1 LNDAAVSHAAV
12 NDAAVKAAA
21 ASDAAAAY
29 PASLRDYLGGAG
41 EAALQRAYQIGRQA
55 LEAGT
60 GLVAI
65 ADIHHRCLRTL
76 MAQTL
81 ANDERDR
88 ILTRAAQF
96 FAECVS
102 PYEMT
107 YGGFREA
114 NTALRHFNEVLEQE
128 AKRISNALHDE
139 AGQLLVAVYIALQNL
154 ADEVPAV
161 QPRVLKVTQLLD
173 QIEFQLRRLSHEL
186 TPALLN
192 DLGLVPALRYL
203 FEGLAQRSRLEISIE
218 AVPDERLPRRV
229 ETTLYQIAKEAL
241 HNVVKHAQATA
252 VWIRFHRTAGSIDCS
267 IRDDGRGFDPAA
279 IAGREGEQGFGLIGM
294 RERLNVV
301 GGHLRI
307 NSSGGCGTELVITI
321 PVEK

>member
-1 LNDAAVSHAAV
+1 MNDAAT
-12 NDAAVKAAA
+12 
-21 ASDAAAAY
+21 AY
-29 PASLRDYLGGAG
+29 PTSLHDYLDGAG
-41 EAALQRAYQIGRQA
+41 ESALQQAYQIGRQA

-65 ADIHHRCLRTL
+65 ADIHHGCLRTL
-76 MAQTL
+76 LTQTP
-81 ANDERDR
+81 ANNERDR
-88 ILTRAAQF
+88 ILMRAAQF
-96 FAECVS
+96 FSECIS

-139 AGQLLVAVYIALQNL
+139 AGQLLVAVYIALQDL

-203 FEGLAQRSRLEISIE
+203 FEGLAQRSRLQITID
-218 AVPDERLPRRV
+218 AVPEQRLPRRV

-252 VWIRFHRTAGSIDCS
+252 VWIRFQRTEGSIDCS
-267 IRDDGRGFDPAA
+267 IRDDGRGFDSAS
-279 IAGREGEQGFGLIGM
+279 IAGRQGEQGFGLIGM
-294 RERLNVV
+294 RERVTAL
-301 GGHLRI
+301 GGRLHAGPRD
-307 NSSGGCGTELVITI
+307 GGGFRVRAQI
-321 PVEK
+321 PAS

>member
-1 LNDAAVSHAAV
+1 VTDAPT
-12 NDAAVKAAA
+12 
-21 ASDAAAAY
+21 AY
-29 PASLRDYLGGAG
+29 PTALHDYLDGAG
-41 EAALQRAYQIGRQA
+41 EPALQQAYHIGRRA
-55 LEAGT
+55 LEAGM

-65 ADIHHRCLRTL
+65 ADIHHGCLRSL
-76 MAQTL
+76 MSRTP

-88 ILTRAAQF
+88 ILTRAGQF
-96 FAECVS
+96 LAECIS

-139 AGQLLVAVYIALQNL
+139 AGQLLVAVYIALQDL

-161 QPRVLKVTQLLD
+161 QPQVLKVAQLLD

-203 FEGLAQRSRLEISIE
+203 FEGLAQRSRLQISIE
-218 AVPDERLPRRV
+218 AVPERRLPRRV

-252 VWIRFHRTAGSIDCS
+252 VWIRFQRTAGSIVCS
-267 IRDDGRGFDPAA
+267 VRDNGRGFDPAA
-279 IAGREGEQGFGLIGM
+279 TARRGEEQGFGLIGI

-301 GGHLRI
+301 GGQLRI
-307 NSSGGCGTELVITI
+307 DSGGGGTELVISI
-321 PVEK
+321 PLEQ

>member
-1 LNDAAVSHAAV
+1 V
-12 NDAAVKAAA
+12 NDAAT
-21 ASDAAAAY
+21 AY
-29 PASLRDYLGGAG
+29 PASLHDYLGGAG
-41 EAALQRAYQIGRQA
+41 EAALEQAYQIGRQA
-55 LEAGT
+55 LEAGM

-65 ADIHHRCLRTL
+65 ADIHHGCLRTL
-76 MAQTL
+76 MTQSL
-81 ANDERDR
+81 AKEERDR
-88 ILTRAAQF
+88 ILARAAQF
-96 FAECVS
+96 FAECIS

-139 AGQLLVAVYIALQNL
+139 AGQLLVAVYIALQDL

-161 QPRVLKVTQLLD
+161 QPQVLKVTQLLD

-203 FEGLAQRSRLEISIE
+203 FEGLAQRSRLEISIDG
-218 AVPDERLPRRV
+218 VPEERLPRRV
-229 ETTLYQIAKEAL
+229 ETTLYHIAKEAL
-241 HNVVKHAQATA
+241 HNVIKHAHATG
-252 VWIRFHRTAGSIDCS
+252 VWIRFQRTAGSIDCS
-267 IRDDGRGFDPAA
+267 IRDDGKGFDPAS
-279 IAGREGEQGFGLIGM
+279 IAVAQDEKGFGLIGI

-301 GGHLRI
+301 GGHLKI
-307 NSSGGCGTELVITI
+307 NSSCGCGTELVISI
-321 PVEK
+321 PVEQ